1 MTNTPTTDT
10 IDRLVG
16 LNSALS
22 TFAIR
27 HQRDKVVAA
36 TQKSEEGLF
45 DPALPGLTLAE
56 RLLVALLACAL
67 TPSVLCAAEYRQR
80 LVDLNVEKSLIDH
93 ISNGAIEQI
102 TDARLRAI
110 LTFTHTLITD
120 PVKADQAALK
130 ALPQAG
136 LSTPEVVTL
145 AQLIAF
151 VSYQVRV
158 VAGLKAMKLLEQQT

>member
-1 MTNTPTTDT
+1 MTNTQPTDT

-16 LNSALS
+16 LSPALN
-22 TFAIR
+22 TFSVR

-36 TQKSEEGLF
+36 TQKSEDGLF
-45 DPALPGLTLAE
+45 DPTLPGLTLAE

-67 TPSVLCAAEYRQR
+67 TPSATCAAEYRNR
-80 LVDLNVEKSLIDH
+80 LLSLGADRTLIDTV
-93 ISNGAIEQI
+93 STGLFSQL
-102 TDARLRAI
+102 TDTRLRAI

-120 PVKADQAALK
+120 PVKADKAALQ

-158 VAGLKAMKLLEQQT
+158 VAGLNAMKLLEQSA

>member
-1 MTNTPTTDT
+1 MTNTHSTDT

-16 LNSALS
+16 LSPALN
-22 TFAIR
+22 TFAVR

-36 TQKSEEGLF
+36 TQKSEDGLF
-45 DPALPGLTLAE
+45 DPSLPGLTLAE

-67 TPSVLCAAEYRQR
+67 TPSALCAAEYRQR
-80 LVDLNVEKSLIDH
+80 LADLNVETSLIDH
-93 ISNGAIEQI
+93 ISKGALEQI

-120 PVKADQAALK
+120 PVKADKAALQ
-130 ALPQAG
+130 ALPKAG

-158 VAGLKAMKLLEQQT
+158 VAGLQGMKSLEQQA

>member
-1 MTNTPTTDT
+1 MTNTHSTDT

-16 LNSALS
+16 LNPALNTYS
-22 TFAIR
+22 VR
-27 HQRDKVVAA
+27 HQREKVVAA
-36 TQKSEEGLF
+36 TQKSEDGLF
-45 DPALPGLTLAE
+45 DPSLPGLTLAE

-67 TPSVLCAAEYRQR
+67 TPSTLCAAEYRRR
-80 LVDLNVEKSLIDH
+80 LIDLNVETSLIDH
-93 ISNGAIEQI
+93 ISNGAIGQI

-120 PVKADQAALK
+120 PVKADKAALQ

-158 VAGLKAMKLLEQQT
+158 VAGLQAMKSLEQQA

>member
-1 MTNTPTTDT
+1 MTNTHSTDT

-16 LNSALS
+16 LSPALN
-22 TFAIR
+22 TFAVR

-36 TQKSEEGLF
+36 TQKSEDGLF
-45 DPALPGLTLAE
+45 DPSLPGLTLAE

-67 TPSVLCAAEYRQR
+67 TPSALCAAEYRQR
-80 LVDLNVEKSLIDH
+80 LADLNVETSLIDH
-93 ISNGAIEQI
+93 ISKGALEQI

-120 PVKADQAALK
+120 PVKADKAALQ
-130 ALPQAG
+130 ALPKAG

-145 AQLIAF
+145 AHLIAF

-158 VAGLKAMKLLEQQT
+158 VAGLQAMKSLEQQA

>member
-1 MTNTPTTDT
+1 MTNHLPSDT
-10 IDRLVG
+10 IDLLVG
-16 LNSALS
+16 LTPELG
-22 TFAIR
+22 TFAVR

-45 DPALPGLTLAE
+45 DPTLPGLTLTE

-67 TPSVLCAAEYRQR
+67 TPSEACAAEYRQR
-80 LVDLNVEKSLIDH
+80 LVHLKVEQDLLDAITH
-93 ISNGAIEQI
+93 GAIEQI
-102 TDARLRAI
+102 TDTRLRAM
-110 LTFTHTLITD
+110 LTFTRTLITD

-158 VAGLKAMKLLEQQT
+158 VAGLKAMKLLEQQA

>member
-1 MTNTPTTDT
+1 MTNTHSTDT

-16 LNSALS
+16 LNPALS
-22 TFAIR
+22 TFSVR
-27 HQRDKVVAA
+27 HQREKVVAA

-45 DPALPGLTLAE
+45 DPSLPGLTLTE

-67 TPSVLCAAEYRQR
+67 TPSALCAAEYHQR
-80 LVDLNVEKSLIDH
+80 LVDLNVETSLIDH
-93 ISNGAIEQI
+93 ISKGALEQI

-120 PVKADQAALK
+120 PVKADKAALQ
-130 ALPQAG
+130 ALPKAG

-158 VAGLKAMKLLEQQT
+158 VAGLRAMKSLEQQA

>member
-1 MTNTPTTDT
+1 MTNSHSTDT

-16 LNSALS
+16 LSPALN
-22 TFAIR
+22 TFAVR

-36 TQKSEEGLF
+36 TQKSEDGLF
-45 DPALPGLTLAE
+45 DPSLPGLTLAE

-67 TPSVLCAAEYRQR
+67 TPSALCAAEYRQR
-80 LVDLNVEKSLIDH
+80 LVDLNVETSLIDH
-93 ISNGAIEQI
+93 ISKGALEQI

-120 PVKADQAALK
+120 PVKADKAALQ
-130 ALPQAG
+130 ALPKAG

-158 VAGLKAMKLLEQQT
+158 VAGLRAMKSLEQQA

>member
-1 MTNTPTTDT
+1 MTNTHSTDT

-16 LNSALS
+16 LDPALNTHS
-22 TFAIR
+22 VR
-27 HQRDKVVAA
+27 HQREKVVAA
-36 TQKSEEGLF
+36 TQKSEDGLF
-45 DPALPGLTLAE
+45 DPSLPGLTLAE

-67 TPSVLCAAEYRQR
+67 TPSASCATEYRQR
-80 LVDLNVEKSLIDH
+80 LVDLNVETSLIDH
-93 ISNGAIEQI
+93 ISNGAIEKI
-102 TDARLRAI
+102 TEARLRAI

-120 PVKADQAALK
+120 PVKADKAALQ
-130 ALPQAG
+130 ALPKAG

-158 VAGLKAMKLLEQQT
+158 VAGLQAMKSLEQQA